1 MKKRLFTILLSV
13 LMTLS
18 LFGCSTTEEQVNNT
32 IKVIYDCD
40 PYFFNDDSLTMSL
53 LVEADNQE
61 LIDLLG
67 ITITGGNK
75 FIAES
80 TNTAL
85 WNLEQLDRTDIGV
98 YQGVDI
104 PLDGISD
111 FSGIEINVKFG
122 SLFNFDN
129 YIEPS
134 KYHDLGDYYNEKYG
148 YSKTNAQ
155 ELSAID
161 YLVNTVKENPNE
173 VTIIATGA
181 MTNIALAI
189 EKDPDFAKNV
199 KEIVYMAGDFS
210 NTGNVTQ
217 YAEYNAIYDPAA
229 LKICLDADFPKQTIV
244 SNEISTTLTVD
255 FCVYDELLKK
265 AENHGTLTSKFW
277 IDYFEELYSESVLG
291 KNYAWDQACVAVLL
305 YPDCISRSRDNT
317 KINVVTE
324 MNNEYG
330 RTTFEPNGGNITLS
344 RGLKNNMYWDYF
356 TSLWTNN
363 YEDVIS
369 YEEIEKE
376 FILNSSQLF
385 PTSLE
390 ELYSY
395 SDDQLKR
402 IYSLSIIGDTVYCND
417 INDDKN
423 DTIIC
428 NVEPFPKGNF
438 ADYVIIRDAP
448 DKSSLKNKQINKR
461 GPLKDL
467 SLISKMTNLQQLSI
481 IFNDLE
487 SLEGLEKLKQ
497 LKKICFNNFSSAHS
511 LKLPSEFFEKDV
523 EYLGDYIINIEIE
536 SLELLKNIKMFE
548 FAGQLKLQGIC
559 MGSMSLPDNLNYKN
573 VYISGKH
580 FDISIAP

>member
-1 MKKRLFTILLSV
+1 MKKRLFTIFLSV
-13 LMTLS
+13 LMTLC
-18 LFGCSTTEEQVNNT
+18 LFGCSYTNELTNKPK
-32 IKVIYDCD
+32 KVIYDCD
-40 PYFFNDDSLTMSL
+40 PYFFNDDSMTMTL

-85 WNLEQLDRTDIGV
+85 WNLEQLERTDIGV

-104 PLDGISD
+104 PLNGIPD
-111 FSGIEINVKFG
+111 FTNIDVMVKFG
-122 SLFNFDN
+122 SLFKFDN

-148 YSKTNAQ
+148 YSKTNPQ

-199 KEIVYMAGDFS
+199 KEIIYMAGDFS

-217 YAEYNAIYDPAA
+217 YAEYNAIYDPEA

-244 SNEISTTLTVD
+244 SNEISNTLTVD
-255 FCVYDELLKK
+255 YCVFDELIKK
-265 AENHGTLTSKFW
+265 AEGHETLSTKFW
-277 IDYFEELYSESVLG
+277 TNYFKEMFSESVLE
-291 KNYAWDQACVAVLL
+291 KNSAWDQACLAVLL
-305 YPDCISRSRDNT
+305 YPDCFFRTNDNT
-317 KINVVTE
+317 KISVVTE
-324 MNNEYG
+324 NNNEYG
-330 RTTFEPNGGNITLS
+330 RTTCEYKAGNITLS
-344 RGLKNNMYWDYF
+344 RGLYNNEYWDYF

-363 YEDVIS
+363 YEEGINYDEVK
-369 YEEIEKE
+369 KE
-376 FILNSSQLF
+376 FIANSSQLF

-417 INDDKN
+417 INDKEN
-423 DTIIC
+423 DSIIC
-428 NVEPFPKGNF
+428 NVEPFPKGNLT
-438 ADYVIIRDAP
+438 DYVIIRDAP
-448 DKSSLKNKQINKR
+448 DKSSLKDKQINER
-461 GPLKDL
+461 GPIKDL

-497 LKKICFNNFSSAHS
+497 LNTICISDFSSAHS

-523 EYLGDYIINIEIE
+523 EYFGHYICNIEIE

>member
-18 LFGCSTTEEQVNNT
+18 LFGCSTTEEQANNT

-40 PYFFNDDSLTMSL
+40 PYFFNDDSMTMSL

-104 PLDGISD
+104 PLDGIPD

-134 KYHDLGDYYNEKYG
+134 KYHDLGDYYNDKYG

-161 YLVNTVKENPNE
+161 YLINTVKENPNE

-199 KEIVYMAGDFS
+199 KEIIYMAGDFS

-217 YAEYNAIYDPAA
+217 YAEYNAIYDPKA
-229 LKICLDADFPKQTIV
+229 LEICLNADFPKQTIV
-244 SNEISTTLTVD
+244 SNEISTTLSVD

-265 AENHGTLTSKFW
+265 TENHETKSSKLW
-277 IDYFEELYSESVLG
+277 IDYFKEKYSETVLG

-305 YPDCISRSRDNT
+305 YPDCIFRSKDNV
-317 KINVVTE
+317 KISVITE
-324 MNNEYG
+324 KNNEYG
-330 RTTFEPNGGNITLS
+330 RTTFIADEGNITLC
-344 RGLKNNMYWDYF
+344 RGLKNNKFWDYF

-363 YEDVIS
+363 YEEGINYD
-369 YEEIEKE
+369 EIEKE
-376 FILNSSQLF
+376 FQINYSQLF

-417 INDDKN
+417 INDNN
-423 DTIIC
+423 DDVIN
-428 NVEPFPKGNF
+428 NVEPFPKGGF
-438 ADYVIIRDAP
+438 VDYVIIRDA
-448 DKSSLKNKQINKR
+448 SERSGLNNKQINKK
-461 GPLKDL
+461 GALKDL

-481 IFNDLE
+481 YFTDLQ

-497 LKKICFNNFSSAHS
+497 LNRICIQDFICAHS

-523 EYLGDYIINIEIE
+523 EYPGGNLHNIEIE
-536 SLELLKNIKMFE
+536 SLELLKNIKLDNFGGA
-548 FAGQLKLQGIC
+548 FNFSGTC
-559 MGSMSLPDNLNYKN
+559 TGSMSLPDDLNYEN
-573 VYISGKH
+573 VNISGKH

>member
-1 MKKRLFTILLSV
+1 MKRRLFTILLSV

-18 LFGCSTTEEQVNNT
+18 LFGCSTTEEQVNNS

-40 PYFFNDDSLTMSL
+40 PYYFNDDSMTMSL

-85 WNLEQLDRTDIGV
+85 WNLEQLDRTYIGV

-104 PLDGISD
+104 PLDGIPD

-199 KEIVYMAGDFS
+199 KEIIYMAGDFS

-217 YAEYNAIYDPAA
+217 YAEYNAIYDPKA
-229 LKICLDADFPKQTIV
+229 LEICLNADFPKQTIV

-277 IDYFEELYSESVLG
+277 IDYFEEMYGESVLG

-305 YPDCISRSRDNT
+305 YPDCVSRSRDNT
-317 KINVVTE
+317 KISVTTE
-324 MNNEYG
+324 LNDGYG

-356 TSLWTNN
+356 ISLWANN
-363 YEDVIS
+363 YEEGINYD
-369 YEEIEKE
+369 EIEKE
-376 FILNSSQLF
+376 FQINYSQLF

-417 INDDKN
+417 INDNN
-423 DTIIC
+423 DDFIW
-428 NVEPFPKGNF
+428 NVEPFPKGSF
-438 ADYVIIRDAP
+438 VDYVIIRDA
-448 DKSSLKNKQINKR
+448 SERSGLNNKQINKR
-461 GPLKDL
+461 GSLKDL
-467 SLISKMTNLQQLSI
+467 SLIAKMTNLQQLSI
-481 IFNDLE
+481 YFTDLQ

-497 LKKICFNNFSSAHS
+497 LNRINIQDFSSAHS

-523 EYLGDYIINIEIE
+523 EYPGGNLHNIEIE
-536 SLELLKNIKMFE
+536 SLELLKNIKLDNFGGA
-548 FAGQLKLQGIC
+548 FNFSGTC
-559 MGSMSLPDNLNYKN
+559 TGSMSLPDDLNYKN
-573 VYISGKH
+573 VHISGKH

>member
-40 PYFFNDDSLTMSL
+40 PYFFNDDSMTMTL
-53 LVEADNQE
+53 LVEADNQG

-75 FIAES
+75 FVAES

-85 WNLEQLDRTDIGV
+85 WNLEQLERTDIGV
-98 YQGVDI
+98 YQGTDI
-104 PLDGISD
+104 PLNGKPD
-111 FSGIEINVKFG
+111 FSNIEINVEFG

-129 YIEPS
+129 YIEPN
-134 KYHDLGDYYNEKYG
+134 KYHDLGDYYNDKYG

-155 ELSAID
+155 EISAID

-199 KEIVYMAGDFS
+199 KEIIYMAGDFS

-217 YAEYNAIYDPAA
+217 YAEYNAIYDPEA

-244 SNEISTTLTVD
+244 SNEISTTLSVD

-324 MNNEYG
+324 RNNEYG
-330 RTTFEPNGGNITLS
+330 RTTFIPNEGNITLS

-356 TSLWTNN
+356 ISLWANN
-363 YEDVIS
+363 YEEGINYD
-369 YEEIEKE
+369 EIEKE
-376 FILNSSQLF
+376 FQINYSQLF

-402 IYSLSIIGDTVYCND
+402 IYSLSIIGDTVYCYD
-417 INDDKN
+417 INDNN
-423 DTIIC
+423 DDLIS

-438 ADYVIIRDAP
+438 VDYVIIRDAS
-448 DKSSLKNKQINKR
+448 DKSSLNDKQINKR
-461 GPLKDL
+461 GALKDL
-467 SLISKMTNLQQLSI
+467 SLISKMTNLQELSI
-481 IFNDLE
+481 YFTDLQ

-497 LKKICFNNFSSAHS
+497 LNRICIQDFSFAHS

-523 EYLGDYIINIEIE
+523 EYPGGNLHNIEIE
-536 SLELLKNIKMFE
+536 SLELLKNIKMDKFGGA
-548 FAGQLKLQGIC
+548 FNFSGTC
-559 MGSMSLPDNLNYKN
+559 TGSMSLPDNLNYEN
-573 VYISGKH
+573 VSISGKH
-580 FDISIAP
+580 FEISIAP